1 MVTNNEA
8 DKILFIIVME
18 IWDVN
23 QNLDSWSNESF
34 DNQINEIDKEQLL
47 LFKSLESI
55 EEMVEREQIEIDRL
69 HGNSSEIQQ
78 EIDNRKHKIKAYKLR
93 IETIWNTMIE
103 MKSTITRLKV
113 QKYSG
118 MKNKYTKHESNAKYL
133 FEIPT
138 HEYLQCLTGSE
149 FKDYEKYQKIL
160 TKYPQINITS
170 ENKKMETTEEVKY
183 LGYYWT
189 KYDKDRP
196 DICYGFTIYK
206 EGGFIQGVLKNFKIL
221 SIQAIVLNKRKTEP

>member
-1 MVTNNEA
+1 M
-8 DKILFIIVME
+8 
-18 IWDVN
+18 
-23 QNLDSWSNESF
+23 
-34 DNQINEIDKEQLL
+34 
-47 LFKSLESI
+47 ESI
-55 EEMVEREQIEIDRL
+55 EEMMEREQIEIDRL

-183 LGYYWT
+183 LGYY
-189 KYDKDRP
+189 
-196 DICYGFTIYK
+196 
-206 EGGFIQGVLKNFKIL
+206 
-221 SIQAIVLNKRKTEP
+221 